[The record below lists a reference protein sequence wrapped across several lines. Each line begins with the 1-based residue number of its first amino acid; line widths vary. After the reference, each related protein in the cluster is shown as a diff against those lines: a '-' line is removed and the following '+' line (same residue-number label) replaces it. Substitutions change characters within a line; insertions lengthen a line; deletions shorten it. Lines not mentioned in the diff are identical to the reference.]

1 MPAADAA
8 PRPHIYHFAAFFRS
22 SIIFRTFRL
31 NGDRIA
37 DAHPSSD
44 PGISSNGRHAFRLGA
59 FRPRKVFFK
68 A

>member
-37 DAHPSSD
+37 DAHPSS
-44 PGISSNGRHAFRLGA
+44 SS
-59 FRPRKVFFK
+59 K
-68 A
+68 